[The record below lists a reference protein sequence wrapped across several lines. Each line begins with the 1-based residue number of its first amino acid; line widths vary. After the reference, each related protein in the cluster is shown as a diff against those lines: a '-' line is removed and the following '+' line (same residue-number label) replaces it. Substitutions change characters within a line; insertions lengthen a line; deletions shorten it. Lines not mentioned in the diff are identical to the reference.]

1 MGMSSNASMAAA
13 AFRISSQQERIWLEH
28 ERGLAQIAQCAI
40 RINGPLDLV
49 RLGNALEQIVGR
61 YEILRTLLRRQG
73 SVKLPF
79 QFIQDGA
86 RVSVTE
92 VPSLESGLDFQS
104 SDVAAGEAPALRASV
119 LARTDDTHLLIL
131 RLPA

>member
-28 ERGLAQIAQCAI
+28 ERGLPQFAQCAI

-49 RLGNALEQIVGR
+49 RLENALEQIVGR

-73 SVKLPF
+73 GVKLPF

-86 RVSVTE
+86 KVSVIE
-92 VPSLESGLDFQS
+92 VQPLEPGLGFTS
-104 SDVAAGEAPALRASV
+104 SDVVAGETPALRASV
-119 LARTDDTHLLIL
+119 SAETGDTHRLIL
-131 RLPA
+131 RLP